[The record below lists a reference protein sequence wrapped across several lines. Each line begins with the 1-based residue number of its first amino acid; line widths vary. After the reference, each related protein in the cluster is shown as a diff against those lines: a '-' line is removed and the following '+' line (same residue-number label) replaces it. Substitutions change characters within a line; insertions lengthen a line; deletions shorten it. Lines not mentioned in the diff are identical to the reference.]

1 MFHRNSFNRKSIQI
15 KDFIM
20 SRFVC
25 IAYFPKIIYCS
36 RKCWSVL
43 LKVTAEGLGNILFN
57 FEDETNIVFLSWS
70 PYWPPSLPACC
81 LNWRRKPPMEPWYAK
96 ISFNHLVQWWPL
108 MTKTQFWKGSFL
120 GAFFTWS
127 QRKRPALARLK
138 TSLRRWFGL
147 DKVRVLWIQFL
158 VDWLFRI

>member
-36 RKCWSVL
+36 TKCWSVL

-70 PYWPPSLPACC
+70 PCWPPYLPACC
-81 LNWRRKPPMEPWYAK
+81 LWNLGPFRTPKPQIGPESPRWGLGMPKLAL
-96 ISFNHLVQWWPL
+96 IIQSNDDHWWQKL
-108 MTKTQFWKGSFL
+108 NFGKGHFL
-120 GAFFTWS
+120 GAFFTWY
-127 QRKRPALARLK
+127 QRNRPALA
-138 TSLRRWFGL
+138 SLRRWFGL
-147 DKVRVLWIQFL
+147 DKVWVLWIQF
-158 VDWLFRI
+158 